1 MNTNP
6 YPKGRW
12 TSPKL
17 NEANPVRPVITHFS
31 PRLEQ
36 ARLSEL
42 FWSTEDS
49 PILTEAQERI
59 DRLIHAAVATPDA
72 AAA

>member
-1 MNTNP
+1 MNANH

-17 NEANPVRPVITHFS
+17 NEANPVRPSLIDVS

-42 FWSTEDS
+42 FWTTEES
-49 PILTEAQERI
+49 PIFFEAQERI
-59 DRLIHAAVATPDA
+59 ERLILAATSA
-72 AAA
+72 AA

>member
-1 MNTNP
+1 MNVNC

-17 NEANPVRPVITHFS
+17 NEANPVRPSLADAS

-42 FWSTEDS
+42 FWTTEES
-49 PILTEAQERI
+49 PIFFEAQERI
-59 DRLIHAAVATPDA
+59 ERLIRAATSVAA
-72 AAA
+72 